1 MSKLARKPI
10 KTDSL
15 DVTYDKNE
23 LKIKG
28 KLGELTLTIKNN
40 VSLKVEDNSIEVQCE
55 NKAILGLHCALIKN
69 LVEGVT
75 NGYSETLTLKGVGYR
90 AALSGSTLNFNLG
103 YSHPVSFDLPEGIK
117 AEVVNPTEI
126 KISGIDKQLVG
137 QACARLLNYDLQK
150 RILTKRR
157 VLNVYKIELL
167 KRLERRLSKMTKAI
181 HTLKVNKTLKH
192 LYAMLIDENNNIIA
206 ESSTLSLNY
215 NQANVENSYKVGEE
229 IGKKAKE
236 LKVKSIRFDRNG
248 NIYHGRVESLAK
260 GAREAGLEF

>member
-137 QACARLLNYDLQK
+137 QACAEIIKLRPAKKDPYKEKGIK
-150 RILTKRR
+150 RIQDR
-157 VLNVYKIELL
+157 
-167 KRLERRLSKMTKAI
+167 
-181 HTLKVNKTLKH
+181 
-192 LYAMLIDENNNIIA
+192 IIK
-206 ESSTLSLNY
+206 
-215 NQANVENSYKVGEE
+215 KVG
-229 IGKKAKE
+229 K
-236 LKVKSIRFDRNG
+236 KVK
-248 NIYHGRVESLAK
+248 
-260 GAREAGLEF
+260 